1 MPPKRNTVGSVGNG
15 MINFYEHSDLKKL
28 LPPQQNPHFDQ
39 TQIKLP
45 ARIGVVASSGGGK
58 STWLLNFIAK
68 TNDTW
73 GHIFICTKASEPIYE
88 FLEKRISS
96 KNVTFCYKLSA
107 LPSLKDWPEPS
118 KQSLVVFDD
127 MCADKDQSLIAEFFI
142 RGRKVTKYGLTMVY
156 LSQSYFKIPKTV
168 RLQLSYLVILKLSS
182 DRDLNLILSENSL
195 GVDKEELKAVYKEAT
210 RKQFDFLK
218 IDINNG
224 DDNRRFSHNFTAFF
238 EIDDDE
244 EGGAP

>member
-1 MPPKRNTVGSVGNG
+1 MPPKKQAAVGGASNT
-15 MINFYEHSDLKKL
+15 MFNFYEHRDLQKL
-28 LPPQQNPHFDQ
+28 LPPQQNPHFEQ

-73 GHIFICTKASEPIYE
+73 GHIYICTKASEPIYE
-88 FLEKRISS
+88 FLQKKVGD
-96 KNVTFCYKLSA
+96 KNITMCYKLSA
-107 LPSLKDWPEPS
+107 LPSLKDFPNPD

-127 MCADKDQSLIAEFFI
+127 MCADRDQSLIAEFFI

-168 RLQLSYLVILKLSS
+168 RLQLSYLIILKLSS

-195 GVDKEELKAVYKEAT
+195 GVDKDGLKQIYKLAT
-210 RKQFDFLK
+210 KKQFDFLK
-218 IDINNG
+218 VDINNG
-224 DDNRRFSHNFTAFF
+224 DDNKRFSHNWTGFF
-238 EIDDDE
+238 ELDDDDDDE
-244 EGGAP
+244 P